1 MKYPKPEKAKKKKT
15 SCKNNKAKK
24 VKILSE
30 LSRVFIPRSDTLSSD
45 KMVSKTRRVTRTR
58 NSDISAHNESM
69 VPEVNEVNDD
79 SSA

>member
-15 SCKNNKAKK
+15 SCKNKKAKK

-45 KMVSKTRRVTRTR
+45 KMVSKTGRVTRTR
-58 NSDISAHNESM
+58 DNDISAHNEAM
-69 VPEVNEVNDD
+69 VPEVNKDNDD
-79 SSA
+79 S